1 MTERL
6 KLSLGGMWMIAGLS
20 AVILPVFLPSFPGD
34 GIAGNA
40 IAIATVSM
48 FLLSLPSSLLAIP
61 VAYFINA
68 AFGLASTPIASLYL
82 YVLTL
87 FVLGSVQWFW
97 LVPRVFG
104 GNSIVQPLDL
114 SESTVGMGLPE
125 SKNDSI
131 YRLDVEGRTPL
142 ERVLIQDAKRSL

>member
-20 AVILPVFLPSFPGD
+20 AVILPVFLPSFPTV
-34 GIAGNA
+34 GIAGNP
-40 IAIATVSM
+40 IAIALVSM
-48 FLLSLPSSLLAIP
+48 FFLSLPSSLVAIP
-61 VAYFINA
+61 LAFFIDA
-68 AFGLASTPIASLYL
+68 AFGIAYTPIASMYL
-82 YVLTL
+82 YVVTF

-131 YRLDVEGRTPL
+131 YRLDVDGMTPL